1 MDSMALKLESYCHA
15 FEGFGFDREA
25 IRKLQLAAAGLSRY
39 KTIPIM
45 FESLSGEAMPESL
58 YQQALSRFNAHDDAS
73 RGKMVLKKGAREFL
87 DAAMAR
93 DVPLAII
100 TGTPQEVI
108 GKTVDYFDLR
118 RHFVRVCG
126 SPGSKLQHME
136 RLMGEFGL
144 SAPLCLFAGD
154 AIKDQEAALALGI
167 PFAGVNNGDDPFR
180 AEGLLMEIK
189 GLDEIIPLLRSP

>member
-1 MDSMALKLESYCHA
+1 MALKLESYCHA
-15 FEGFGFDREA
+15 FEGSGFDREA

-45 FESLSGEAMPESL
+45 YESLRGEAMPEAL
-58 YQQALSRFNAHDDAS
+58 YREALGRFNAHDEAS
-73 RGKMVLKKGAREFL
+73 RGRMVLKKGARAFL
-87 DAAMAR
+87 DAASSR

-108 GKTVDYFDLR
+108 GKTLDHFDLR

-126 SPGSKLQHME
+126 SPGSKVEHME
-136 RLMGEFGL
+136 LLIAEFGL
-144 SAPLCLFAGD
+144 TASRCLYAGD
-154 AIKDQEAALALGI
+154 AIKDQEAASALGI

-180 AEGLLMEIK
+180 AEGLLLEIK
-189 GLDEIIPLLRSP
+189 GLDEIIPLLRVR